1 MIHSIKELCAK
12 IDTLK
17 IKADKLVTDNSNTS
31 IPKNEI
37 DHQVADI
44 QYICNLI
51 ANDKNDSKNS
61 NYNYDYSG
69 IDHD

>member
-1 MIHSIKELCAK
+1 MIHSIKELCAN

-17 IKADKLVTDNSNTS
+17 IKADKLITDNSNTS
-31 IPKNEI
+31 IPKDEI

>member
-12 IDTLK
+12 IHTLK
-17 IKADKLVTDNSNTS
+17 IKADKLITDNHNTN
-31 IPKNEI
+31 IPKAEI

-51 ANDKNDSKNS
+51 ANDKNDSKDS
-61 NYNYDYSG
+61 NYDYSG